1 MPSFDCATLPISGP
15 MDEAILAPLAGSVG
29 ACCSSSALKK
39 LMFAA
44 SPRTSFALKIACSSA
59 LSIKELLPPTKR
71 PKTSCCPV
79 KVGSSAWRLAA
90 VRGCCPASLLCCGYS
105 DMRLDPKRMSEA
117 YKAGIRHSCSPK
129 DLHPSARQQLHQ
141 N

>member
-1 MPSFDCATLPISGP
+1 MPSFGWCTLPINGP
-15 MDEAILAPLAGSVG
+15 MEEAFLVPLTGSWG

-44 SPRTSFALKIACSSA
+44 SPRTSFALKMACSSA
-59 LSIKELLPPTKR
+59 LSIKELLPPTNR

-90 VRGCCPASLLCCGYS
+90 VRGCCPSLLCCG
-105 DMRLDPKRMSEA
+105 
-117 YKAGIRHSCSPK
+117 
-129 DLHPSARQQLHQ
+129 
-141 N
+141 